1 MALADPQRE
10 SLGRRYTAE
19 GRGRYRQRESAADEP
34 FRYRPAWRRH
44 SHLQAKFVKTDGR
57 LERGMHDA
65 VNLNDVFDRG
75 DGPPIDP
82 DALSKAFRLARGK
95 LGLDRVRLRR
105 SPSLRL
111 DARSERDERPRRL
124 RTVRPLD
131 RLVHAL
137 GLRPPRRGCGRGS
150 DQRCRTDAWRVVGAN
165 LGRIIPAG
173 RDIGPFQPERTRRP
187 RGLAV

>member
-95 LGLDRVRLRR
+95 LGLDRVRLH
-105 SPSLRL
+105 
-111 DARSERDERPRRL
+111 D
-124 RTVRPLD
+124 VRHLFASM
-131 RLVHAL
+131 LVAN
-137 GLRPPRRGCGRGS
+137 G
-150 DQRCRTDAWRVVGAN
+150 TNVRVVSEP
-165 LGRIIPAG
+165 LGHSTASFTLSVYVHPDEAAAVTAINDA
-173 RDIGPFQPERTRRP
+173 ERML
-187 RGLAV
+187 GG